1 MGAAMSAPI
10 EAARSMLPGD
20 LVLNAEDIFELGLE
34 EAPVDAGPSI
44 EEIVRSGNGG
54 HDHG

>member
-1 MGAAMSAPI
+1 MSAPI